1 MSRRIFYDGLNLSLE
16 HGTGIATYTR
26 MLARIA
32 RELGYEVGAV
42 YSSPYRPPKN
52 PLLREI
58 SFFDPHNA
66 ARISR
71 RRETYNYVADQIRY
85 MRGLRPSALNLSGA
99 IITDHFSNNLV
110 LRDHVFVARN

>member
-42 YSSPYRPPKN
+42 YSSPHRPAKN

-58 SFFDPHNA
+58 GFFDPREARPVPFRKRCGTSSRTSRGCRSGSSRAGRPERSRHRRPVPA
-66 ARISR
+66 A
-71 RRETYNYVADQIRY
+71 
-85 MRGLRPSALNLSGA
+85 G
-99 IITDHFSNNLV
+99 
-110 LRDHVFVARN
+110 

>member
-1 MSRRIFYDGLNLSLE
+1 MGRRIFYDGLNLSLE

-42 YSSPYRPPKN
+42 YSSPQRPAKN

-58 SFFDPHNA
+58 GFFDAREA
-66 ARISR
+66 ARVPLPERDLERPRRISCACR
-71 RRETYNYVADQIRY
+71 SGSSRA
-85 MRGLRPSALNLSGA
+85 PS
-99 IITDHFSNNLV
+99 T
-110 LRDHVFVARN
+110 

>member
-1 MSRRIFYDGLNLSLE
+1 MGRRIFYDGLNLSLE

-42 YSSPYRPPKN
+42 YSSPHRPAKN

-58 SFFDPHNA
+58 GFFDAREA
-66 ARISR
+66 AAGPLSERGAGTSCPTSR
-71 RRETYNYVADQIRY
+71 GCRSGSSRA
-85 MRGLRPSALNLSGA
+85 PS
-99 IITDHFSNNLV
+99 T
-110 LRDHVFVARN
+110 

>member
-42 YSSPYRPPKN
+42 YSSPHRPAKN

-58 SFFDPHNA
+58 GFFDAREA
-66 ARISR
+66 ARCPYPERGVERPVRTSR
-71 RRETYNYVADQIRY
+71 GCR
-85 MRGLRPSALNLSGA
+85 SG
-99 IITDHFSNNLV
+99 SS
-110 LRDHVFVARN
+110 RARST

>member
-1 MSRRIFYDGLNLSLE
+1 MGRRIFYDGLNLSLE

-42 YSSPYRPPKN
+42 YSSPHRPAKN

-58 SFFDPHNA
+58 GFFDAREA
-66 ARISR
+66 ARVPLPKEMLERPRRTSR
-71 RRETYNYVADQIRY
+71 GCRSGSSRA
-85 MRGLRPSALNLSGA
+85 PS
-99 IITDHFSNNLV
+99 T
-110 LRDHVFVARN
+110 

>member
-42 YSSPYRPPKN
+42 YSSPHRPAKD

-58 SFFDPHNA
+58 AFFDARTNA
-66 ARISR
+66 AQASR
-71 RRETYNYVADQIRY
+71 VAERVLEYRLSDQCRLPL
-85 MRGLRPSALNLSGA
+85 GLEPSVVNLTRSRHHRSVPEPTAGA
-99 IITDHFSNNLV
+99 
-110 LRDHVFVARN
+110 

>member
-1 MSRRIFYDGLNLSLE
+1 MGRRIFYDGLNLSLE

-42 YSSPYRPPKN
+42 YSSPHRPAKN

-58 SFFDPHNA
+58 GFFDAREA
-66 ARISR
+66 APVPYPKEVWNVLSDQSR
-71 RRETYNYVADQIRY
+71 LPLGVE
-85 MRGLRPSALNLSGA
+85 PSAVNLTRSRHRRPVQQPAAGA
-99 IITDHFSNNLV
+99 
-110 LRDHVFVARN
+110 